1 MSETSLALSSG
12 ASDKSFMEKFMSSP
26 TVERHLSRASGSAV
40 LAFVAAT
47 VAYGFKG
54 VHWALSH
61 IWELQT
67 AAFNNF
73 IGVIDWMGGPMDV
86 GFYAFLAS
94 EGIQSMVFATLER
107 NEWRRRLEEERA
119 KREADVEEERAK
131 REAAEEKTRELEF
144 ATLERNEWRRQMEE
158 ERAKREAAEEK
169 TRELEK
175 QLAEYKARRDDS

>member
-1 MSETSLALSSG
+1 MANPAEQI
-12 ASDKSFMEKFMSSP
+12 
-26 TVERHLSRASGSAV
+26 ERHLIRASGSAV

-47 VAYGFKG
+47 VAYTLKG

-107 NEWRRRLEEERA
+107 NEWRRRVEESERRAEESERRVEEGERRAEEGERRAEESERRLAKERA
-119 KREADVEEERAK
+119 EK
-131 REAAEEKTRELEF
+131 EAAEQRI
-144 ATLERNEWRRQMEE
+144 
-158 ERAKREAAEEK
+158 
-169 TRELEK
+169 RELEK
-175 QLAEYKARRDDS
+175 QFADNSESGREDDL